1 MGKFNITDIT
11 IGVVIF
17 VFVVLFGTSLISV
30 HVDKYNIGSN
40 PTTGM
45 TYSEY
50 EQNLSTYRDDVEDE
64 YEKTK
69 VKDGDA
75 EGLLG
80 TIGTIKKIFTI
91 RDTVSDLQ
99 TDVEEDLFFLP
110 KQFWEMIGII
120 VAIILVTTM
129 ATIFWRTREGL
140 TG

>member
-69 VKDGDA
+69 AKDGDA

-80 TIGTIKKIFTI
+80 TLGTIKKIFTI

-120 VAIILVTTM
+120 VAIILITTM

>member
-1 MGKFNITDIT
+1 MGIYNITDIT